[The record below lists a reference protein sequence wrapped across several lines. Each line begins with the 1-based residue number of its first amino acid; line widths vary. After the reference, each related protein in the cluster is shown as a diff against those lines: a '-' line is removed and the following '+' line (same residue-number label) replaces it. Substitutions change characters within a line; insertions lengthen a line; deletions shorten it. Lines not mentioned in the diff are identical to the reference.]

1 MRLFLL
7 ISLQLSTYC
16 AYATADT
23 AIVNVNADTTIYDAN
38 DVPTTSKKQ
47 EEAVPV
53 FNTNLNY
60 KRSTPDYKT
69 RLVSI
74 IVPTAMMTYGA
85 VSLTSGTLRSLD
97 RSTKNE
103 IMEDHP
109 TFRTSIDDYLKYVP
123 AAAVYALNMAGIKGK
138 HNFADRTILL
148 GMSSVLATSSTFFIK
163 KATARLRPDGST
175 YNSFPSGH
183 TSVAFMT
190 AQFMWEEYKDV
201 SPWYGVAGYAVA
213 TATGV
218 LRIYNNRHWVSDVVA
233 GAGLGIL
240 STKAAYWAYPRIQR
254 LISGKNGER
263 ESSVHALI
271 MPNYNAQ
278 WKSAGLSA
286 ILMMK

>member
-7 ISLQLSTYC
+7 LSLQLLTYS
-16 AYATADT
+16 AYAAADT
-23 AIVNVNADTTIYDAN
+23 TIAEINADTTSAAN
-38 DVPTTSKKQ
+38 VMPTT
-47 EEAVPV
+47 ATPVPV

-60 KRSTPDYKT
+60 KSSIPNYKA

-85 VSLTSGTLRSLD
+85 VALSGGSLRSLD
-97 RSTKNE
+97 MSTRKE
-103 IMEDHP
+103 VMEDHP
-109 TFRTSIDDYLKYVP
+109 TFRTDVDDYLKWVP
-123 AAAVYALNMAGIKGK
+123 VAAVYALNMAGIHGK

-148 GMSSVLATSSTFFIK
+148 GMSGLITTGSTFAIK
-163 KATARLRPDGST
+163 SATNRLRPDGST

-183 TSVAFMT
+183 TAIAFMS
-190 AQFMWEEYKDV
+190 AQFMWEEYHEV

-213 TATGV
+213 AATGA

-240 STKAAYWAYPRIQR
+240 STKAAYWMYPKLQR
-254 LISGKNGER
+254 LFIRNPEQTSTR
-263 ESSVHALI
+263 VLL

-278 WKSAGLSA
+278 WKSVGLSMM
-286 ILMMK
+286 LMK